1 MRARDTPRARAR
13 RGARSTSECARSN
26 EHSVLSAA
34 RACTTFDTLSGC
46 LKGTSRVSVAFHRER
61 FNGQIRIRSRV
72 VIRRRVPFTFART
85 RRSSRASLTRR
96 ARALLSRVA
105 PVVVVAVVGP
115 VAVAV
120 AVLERPRVDRPID
133 PSALR
138 SVPSDAVCLSRSMFT
153 SSDALSPLR
162 TATPFAASA
171 IEGKRRRA
179 TLSDAENLAV
189 GAFGGIVETC
199 VQSAS
204 PSPTPRGVA
213 KSDNL
218 PAFSFIRP
226 SHRARARLV
235 LLILLRPRPPS
246 DHHAVLLFVATSY

>member
-1 MRARDTPRARAR
+1 
-13 RGARSTSECARSN
+13 
-26 EHSVLSAA
+26 
-34 RACTTFDTLSGC
+34 
-46 LKGTSRVSVAFHRER
+46 
-61 FNGQIRIRSRV
+61 
-72 VIRRRVPFTFART
+72 
-85 RRSSRASLTRR
+85 
-96 ARALLSRVA
+96 
-105 PVVVVAVVGP
+105 
-115 VAVAV
+115 
-120 AVLERPRVDRPID
+120 
-133 PSALR
+133 
-138 SVPSDAVCLSRSMFT
+138 MFT

-218 PAFSFIRP
+218 PAFSLIRP

-246 DHHAVLLFVATSY
+246 DHHAVLLFVATSSSSSSSLPSPRAVPLITFKICVQSGKPLPSNVAGWYRGVVAAAAPIAPITAIQVAVNGAIERSVTGGVRDASSVERIGVAMAAGATSSILYSPVDLIVIQQQKVRSPSHWFPYDRVGVVNADP

>member
-1 MRARDTPRARAR
+1 
-13 RGARSTSECARSN
+13 
-26 EHSVLSAA
+26 
-34 RACTTFDTLSGC
+34 
-46 LKGTSRVSVAFHRER
+46 
-61 FNGQIRIRSRV
+61 
-72 VIRRRVPFTFART
+72 
-85 RRSSRASLTRR
+85 
-96 ARALLSRVA
+96 
-105 PVVVVAVVGP
+105 
-115 VAVAV
+115 
-120 AVLERPRVDRPID
+120 
-133 PSALR
+133 
-138 SVPSDAVCLSRSMFT
+138 MFT

-162 TATPFAASA
+162 AATPFAASA

-246 DHHAVLLFVATSY
+246 DHHAVLLFVATSSSSSSSLPSPRAVPLITFKICVQSGKPLPSNVAGWYRGVVAAAAPIAPITAIQVAVNGAIERSVTGGVRDASSVERIGVAMAAGATSSILYSPVDLVVIQQQKVRSPSHWFPYDRVGVVDADP

>member
-1 MRARDTPRARAR
+1 
-13 RGARSTSECARSN
+13 
-26 EHSVLSAA
+26 
-34 RACTTFDTLSGC
+34 
-46 LKGTSRVSVAFHRER
+46 
-61 FNGQIRIRSRV
+61 
-72 VIRRRVPFTFART
+72 
-85 RRSSRASLTRR
+85 
-96 ARALLSRVA
+96 
-105 PVVVVAVVGP
+105 
-115 VAVAV
+115 
-120 AVLERPRVDRPID
+120 
-133 PSALR
+133 
-138 SVPSDAVCLSRSMFT
+138 MFT

-246 DHHAVLLFVATSY
+246 DHHAVLLFVATSSSSSSSLPSPRAVPLITFKICVQSGKPLPSNVAGWYRGVVAAAAPIAPITAIQVAVNGAIERSVTGGVRDASSVERIGVAMAAGATSSILYSPVDLVVIQQQKVRSPSHWFPYDRVGVVDADP